1 MILDIEPP
9 FIMLRHFSKERK
21 TEVRWS
27 VQNWFSE
34 KSSFGYRSCTMYFIL
49 DAAMVVKVVLR
60 LWQPIRQGEL
70 QKCQNWPSI
79 EAAKPSRKMLFYW
92 QRGHGDNKNGNS
104 NSGILKGL

>member
-34 KSSFGYRSCTMYFIL
+34 KSSFGYRSCTLYFIF
-49 DAAMVVKVVLR
+49 DAAMLVKVVLR

-79 EAAKPSRKMLFYW
+79 EAA
-92 QRGHGDNKNGNS
+92 
-104 NSGILKGL
+104 